1 MNKHNEIK
9 NLENLIGMLSY
20 RAIELSSKEEFDL
33 NMDIARA
40 LQSAITEL
48 SEIKQRIQNDEYEL

>member
-20 RAIELSSKEEFDL
+20 RAVELSSKESDL
-33 NMDIARA
+33 NMDISRA